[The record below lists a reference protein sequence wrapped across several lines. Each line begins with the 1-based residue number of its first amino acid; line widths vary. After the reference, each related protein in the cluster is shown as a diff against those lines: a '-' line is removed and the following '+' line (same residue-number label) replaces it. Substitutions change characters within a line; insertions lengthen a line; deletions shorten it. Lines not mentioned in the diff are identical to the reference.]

1 VKSGHILLDI
11 EGGMELTLEKHRTLY
26 SKSKIQAR
34 VKELAEEISAD
45 YEGKVPYLV
54 IVLKGAFV
62 FASDLVR
69 NLTIP
74 CELDFFG
81 ISSYG
86 EGDRSTGIVRITKD
100 LDANIESKHVLVVE
114 DIVDSG
120 QTLNYLLNTLKQRR
134 PASLKVVSFL
144 DRPDRREVDVKIDYT
159 GFDIPDAFVLGYG
172 MDYRERYRDV
182 PYIFVLDHLPNGDDL
197 LLKTGSDND

>member
-1 VKSGHILLDI
+1 MDVIS
-11 EGGMELTLEKHRTLY
+11 EKHRVLY
-26 SKSKIQAR
+26 SKSKILAR

-45 YEGKVPYLV
+45 YEGRKPYLV
-54 IVLKGAFV
+54 VVLKGGIV
-62 FASDLVR
+62 FAADLMR
-69 NLTIP
+69 HLSIP
-74 CELDFFG
+74 CELDFMG

-86 EGDRSTGIVRITKD
+86 AGTRSTGIVRITKD
-100 LDANIESKHVLVVE
+100 LDASIESKHVLVVE

-120 QTLNYLLNTLKQRR
+120 QALNYLLNTLRQRR

-144 DRPDRREVDVKIDYT
+144 DRPDRREVDVDIDYT

-172 MDYRERYRDV
+172 MDHRERYRGV

-197 LLKTGSDND
+197 LLKGSK

>member
-1 VKSGHILLDI
+1 MTVVA
-11 EGGMELTLEKHRTLY
+11 EKHRVLY

-45 YEGKVPYLV
+45 YEGRVPYLV
-54 IVLKGAFV
+54 AVLKGAVV
-62 FASDLVR
+62 FASDLMRHFAV
-69 NLTIP
+69 P
-74 CELDFFG
+74 CELDFIG

-86 EGDRSTGIVRITKD
+86 ETARTTGIVRITKD
-100 LDANIESKHVLVVE
+100 LDSNIESKHVLVVE

-120 QTLNYLLNTLKQRR
+120 RTLSYLLNTLRTRR

-172 MDYRERYRDV
+172 MDYRERYRNV
-182 PYIFVLDHLPNGDDL
+182 PYIFVMDHLPNEDEL
-197 LLKTGSDND
+197 LTNAG

>member
-1 VKSGHILLDI
+1 MQVIS
-11 EGGMELTLEKHRTLY
+11 EKHRVLF
-26 SKSKIQAR
+26 SKGKIQSR

-45 YEGKVPYLV
+45 YEGKLPYLV
-54 IVLKGAFV
+54 VVLKGAV
-62 FASDLVR
+62 IFASDLMR
-69 NLTIP
+69 NLSIP

-86 EGDRSTGIVRITKD
+86 EDSRSTGVVRITKD

-120 QTLNYLLNTLKQRR
+120 QTLNYLMNTLRARR
-134 PASLKVVSFL
+134 PASLKVASFL

-159 GFDIPDAFVLGYG
+159 GFDIPDEFVLGYG
-172 MDYRERYRDV
+172 MDYRERYRNV
-182 PYIFVLDHLPNGDDL
+182 PFIFILDHLPNGEEL
-197 LLKTGSDND
+197 LVKGGC

>member
-1 VKSGHILLDI
+1 MSP
-11 EGGMELTLEKHRTLY
+11 EKHRVLY

-45 YEGKVPYLV
+45 YEGRIPYLV
-54 IVLKGAFV
+54 VVLKGAVV
-62 FASDLVR
+62 FASDLMR
-69 NLTIP
+69 LLTVP

-86 EGDRSTGIVRITKD
+86 EGSRTTGIVRITKD
-100 LDANIESKHVLVVE
+100 LDSTIESQHVLVVE

-120 QTLNYLLNTLKQRR
+120 RTLNYLLNTLRARR

-144 DRPDRREVDVKIDYT
+144 DRPGRREVDVKIDYT

-172 MDYRERYRDV
+172 MDYRERYRNV
-182 PYIFVLDHLPNGDDL
+182 PYIFVLDHLPNGEEL
-197 LLKTGSDND
+197 LLKSS

>member
-1 VKSGHILLDI
+1 
-11 EGGMELTLEKHRTLY
+11 MEVTLEKHRVLY
-26 SKSKIQAR
+26 SRSKIQAR

-45 YEGKVPYLV
+45 YEGRTPYLV
-54 IVLKGAFV
+54 VVLKGAVV
-62 FASDLVR
+62 FASDLMR
-69 NLTIP
+69 SLTVP

-81 ISSYG
+81 ISSYE
-86 EGDRSTGIVRITKD
+86 EGARSTGIVRITKD

-134 PASLKVVSFL
+134 PASLKVASFL
-144 DRPDRREVDVKIDYT
+144 DRPSRREVDVKIDYT

-172 MDYRERYRDV
+172 MDYRERYRNV

-197 LLKTGSDND
+197 LLRRSTGEV

>member
-1 VKSGHILLDI
+1 MVVIS
-11 EGGMELTLEKHRTLY
+11 EKHRVLY

-45 YEGKVPYLV
+45 YEGRMPYLV

-69 NLTIP
+69 HMTILS
-74 CELDFFG
+74 EVDFIG

-86 EGDRSTGIVRITKD
+86 AGSRSTGIVKITKD
-100 LDANIESKHVLVVE
+100 LDTSIESKHVLVIE

-120 QTLNYLLNTLKQRR
+120 QTLNYLMNTLKQRR

-144 DRPDRREVDVKIDYT
+144 DRPDRREVDVNIDYT

-172 MDYRERYRDV
+172 MDYREKYRNI

-197 LLKTGSDND
+197 LLKNSK